1 MSCIGSH
8 PLPQNTHI
16 QSLREWQ
23 LNLEHICVRSPPKHS
38 IQQLNSE
45 SSSPKPLQHAA
56 APLQQMAFYNPP
68 HRAQRVEAG
77 IRPTPT
83 ESPVSSWFL
92 PSWVHLL
99 LQPLLSDY
107 RLQQNTAHSQQ
118 CMLGRGL
125 KETVA
130 LIFWCYYKRVCLSS
144 PYRSCIETKQKC
156 TCISVVHEGN
166 KWSYLIVCLS

>member
-38 IQQLNSE
+38 IQQLNAE
-45 SSSPKPLQHAA
+45 SSSLTAAIPLK
-56 APLQQMAFYNPP
+56 QMAFYNPS
-68 HRAQRVEAG
+68 HRAGVEAG
-77 IRPTPT
+77 IGSTPT
-83 ESPVSSWFL
+83 ESPVSSRFL

-99 LQPLLSDY
+99 LQPLLSDH

-118 CMLGRGL
+118 CMLGRAL

-130 LIFWCYYKRVCLSS
+130 LIYWCYYKVCLSS
-144 PYRSCIETKQKC
+144 PYRSCISIAQIVLLH
-156 TCISVVHEGN
+156 ISDN
-166 KWSYLIVCLS
+166 Y